1 MNPINILFF
10 AIASIIGMEDASI
23 VSRKVSITINPVDK
37 TFEILQEDLFSIII
51 LTDDSLMVANEL
63 RKIAEFCTNV
73 KQKNFN
79 GLTVEKIILNKHN
92 QQLNAALKGSYTD
105 PKVLAEAGI
114 YFDTETDEFS
124 MINIPEWNMRSSD
137 SILKDDTWIW
147 TAHKSVTF
155 VMEPFENIPDEYLE
169 HRRSMLPYWKRWQES
184 QPKIDYLSKNSQL
197 DLCFFNSFLISES
210 F

>member
-51 LTDDSLMVANEL
+51 LPDDSLRVANEL
-63 RKIAEFCTNV
+63 RKIVEFGTDDRKTNI
-73 KQKNFN
+73 N
-79 GLTVEKIILNKHN
+79 GLTIEKIVLTDDK

-114 YFDTETDEFS
+114 YFDTVTREFG
-124 MINIPEWNMRSSD
+124 MINIPDWNIRSSD
-137 SILKDDTWIW
+137 SVLKDDTWVW
-147 TAHKSVTF
+147 TSQKSFTF
-155 VMEPFENIPDEYLE
+155 VMEPFQSIPKEYIE
-169 HRRSMLPYWKRWQES
+169 YRRSMLSYWK
-184 QPKIDYLSKNSQL
+184 
-197 DLCFFNSFLISES
+197 
-210 F
+210 